1 MSVPVRFAWIPLLLA
16 LALPVKAGVFDG
28 DALEA
33 VEKLRKE
40 HASRLDRLD
49 AAARGQLE
57 LANQLESQRAEI
69 ARLRGQVEVLSFEL
83 EQAQKRQKDFYV
95 DLDSR
100 MRKLETP
107 PEKPADAAP
116 TEKPA
121 ADPAAEADSYQ
132 AALTQFKAGK
142 YKEAAA
148 AFRNLIKLY
157 PSGTFISNDH
167 YWGGTA
173 HMQLKEW
180 AKATELFSAL
190 VSKWPEDAKAPDA
203 LLALA
208 NCQQEQGDAK
218 SAKKSMER
226 LITAYPNSSAAE
238 TARQKLGAA
247 APGKK
252 TK

>member
-1 MSVPVRFAWIPLLLA
+1 MSVPARFAWLPLLLA

-57 LANQLESQRAEI
+57 LANQLESQRAEL
-69 ARLRGQVEVLSFEL
+69 ARLRGQVEVLTFEL

-95 DLDSR
+95 DLDTR

-107 PEKPADAAP
+107 PDKPAEAAP
-116 TEKPA
+116 AEEKV
-121 ADPAAEADSYQ
+121 DPAAEADNYQ
-132 AALTQFKAGK
+132 AALTQFKGGK
-142 YKEAAA
+142 YKDAAG
-148 AFRNLIKLY
+148 AFRNFIKQY
-157 PSGTFISNDH
+157 PSSSFVTNAH

-173 HMQLKEW
+173 HSQLKEW
-180 AKATELFSAL
+180 AKAAELYSAL
-190 VSKWPEDAKAPDA
+190 VNKWPEDAKTPDA

-208 NCQQEQGDAK
+208 NCQQELGDAK
-218 SAKKSMER
+218 GTKKSLER
-226 LITAYPNSSAAE
+226 LISAYPGTPAAE

-247 APGKK
+247 APAKK